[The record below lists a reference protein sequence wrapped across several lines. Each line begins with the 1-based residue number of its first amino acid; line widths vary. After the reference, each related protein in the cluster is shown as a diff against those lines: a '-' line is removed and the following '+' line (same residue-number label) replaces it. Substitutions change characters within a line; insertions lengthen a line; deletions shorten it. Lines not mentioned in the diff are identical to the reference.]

1 MTGELLS
8 YAVPVP
14 EVFSFSVRSGAKR
27 IAVTCTLAGLG
38 GVTIQLAGPKKTF
51 GEADM
56 EVHES
61 TTIDVAPL
69 PKYEYVKRVSLAIE
83 PPSAAE
89 TWRLHLAFSTVMRH
103 RVNIEVS

>member
-27 IAVTCTLAGLG
+27 IVVTCTLAGLG
-38 GVTIQLAGPKKTF
+38 GVTIQLTSPKKTF

-56 EVHES
+56 EVHEG

-69 PKYEYVKRVSLAIE
+69 PKYEYVKRAALAIE

-89 TWRLHLAFSTVMRH
+89 TWRLQLAFSTVMRH